1 MQKIFFYSVLCS
13 AALLLS
19 CCSDNDDAQAPD
31 VPTYTR
37 GTFTDARDGNS
48 YGYVTIGNLDW
59 TTENSRYDTGSDDT
73 RRIYSTKGTPSD
85 DTNLNDQKT
94 LERYGY
100 LYSWKGAQEAVPEGW
115 RLPTDAD
122 WQQLEEALGMS
133 ADEAQGDAWRG
144 SYQGQLLA
152 DTRTLGLGYGGFY
165 DANSTSF
172 AIKFYFM
179 QAMGYYWTATSPSD
193 GVAYIRKI
201 MYNNTKVYRHTSK
214 TNNMM
219 SVRFVRDHQ

>member
-1 MQKIFFYSVLCS
+1 
-13 AALLLS
+13 
-19 CCSDNDDAQAPD
+19 
-31 VPTYTR
+31 
-37 GTFTDARDGNS
+37 
-48 YGYVTIGNLDW
+48 
-59 TTENSRYDTGSDDT
+59 
-73 RRIYSTKGTPSD
+73 
-85 DTNLNDQKT
+85 
-94 LERYGY
+94 
-100 LYSWKGAQEAVPEGW
+100 
-115 RLPTDAD
+115 
-122 WQQLEEALGMS
+122 MS
-133 ADEAQGDAWRG
+133 AGEAQGDAWRG

-165 DANSTSF
+165 DANSTSY